1 MYRSF
6 HDVTYLVTSY
16 KEPPLCVSV
25 YAFELYKGATS
36 PYRHTLMSDQE
47 RIREGAQSHMSSPVS
62 WATESDMFMRVQ
74 SDPHHW

>member
-47 RIREGAQSHMSSPVS
+47 SDDQGRCTVPHEQSS
-62 WATESDMFMRVQ
+62 FMGYGK
-74 SDPHHW
+74 